1 MGHFKRGKIRR
12 DRKMGM
18 GRFGSE
24 DRHRYSRVVADGELV
39 RETDYVE
46 AWDSGE
52 FDNRLGTTFQG
63 MDVPYK
69 LNRYWEWQT
78 SERRRRLNK
87 RYGGM
92 RKYLNARAVRPRYKN
107 VDRETIRYRGDGRA
121 DGLEIEELFGVGAEE
136 RASEEAFD
144 RYLNYDPT
152 PTTGV
157 CKACDAVMTYK
168 EARLSDSD
176 ICWDC
181 SMSIDKELMS
191 MYLEEGEEFSDGLDH
206 LVRVHGWLDRG

>member
-24 DRHRYSRVVADGELV
+24 DRHRYSRVAADGELV
-39 RETDYVE
+39 READYVE
-46 AWDSGE
+46 AWETGE
-52 FDNRLGTTFQG
+52 FDNRLGTTIQG

-69 LNRYWEWQT
+69 FHRFWDWQT
-78 SERRRRLNK
+78 NERRRHLNK

-121 DGLEIEELFGVGAEE
+121 EELEIGELFDESAEE
-136 RASEEAFD
+136 RLIEEAFD
-144 RYLNYDPT
+144 WYLNYDPT

-157 CKACDAVMTYK
+157 CKACGEVMTYK
-168 EARLSDSD
+168 EARLCDSD

-181 SMSIDKELMS
+181 SMSIDNELMS
-191 MYLEEGEEFSDGLDH
+191 MYLEEGEELSDGLDH
-206 LVRVHGWLDRG
+206 LLRVHEWIRRG